1 LRLEAGMA
9 ARAPPEPENDSFP
22 GLADDATVRRAAP
35 PGFIHLGVAKEIYTV
50 LKELGSDPE
59 QVIESADLDPRLFAH
74 PDNLIPVSALG
85 RLLVLCVE
93 RTNCPHFGL
102 LVGQKSTL
110 RSLRTVGMLMRSSE
124 TFGEAVRGMNAHLR
138 VQNRGAVTQLEVEG
152 DVVVFSYS
160 LYDPS
165 GMGAIQILDSA
176 LATAVKVFRELCGPE
191 FVPTEIL
198 IPRRQPA
205 AVIAHSTFFRAPVR
219 FNQESAAVV
228 FPAAWLKHP
237 LAGADPIIRRALELQ
252 IVGCED
258 ACPPDLKDELRRLL
272 RSELVK
278 ARRSASDIARQLAIH
293 RRTLN
298 RHLKAEGT
306 GFKTVADEVRFG
318 IASQLLGDTD
328 LPLVEISAALD
339 FSEPA
344 AFTRA
349 FHRWSGATPSSWR
362 ADMKYS

>member
-1 LRLEAGMA
+1 
-9 ARAPPEPENDSFP
+9 
-22 GLADDATVRRAAP
+22 
-35 PGFIHLGVAKEIYTV
+35 
-50 LKELGSDPE
+50 
-59 QVIESADLDPRLFAH
+59 
-74 PDNLIPVSALG
+74 
-85 RLLVLCVE
+85 
-93 RTNCPHFGL
+93 
-102 LVGQKSTL
+102 
-110 RSLRTVGMLMRSSE
+110 
-124 TFGEAVRGMNAHLR
+124 
-138 VQNRGAVTQLEVEG
+138 VTQLEVEG
-152 DVVVFSYS
+152 DVAVFSYS

-165 GMGAIQILDSA
+165 GMGAIQLLDSA

-205 AVIAHSTFFRAPVR
+205 AVLPHSTFFRAPVR

-237 LAGADPIIRRALELQ
+237 LAGANPFIRRALELQ

-258 ACPPDLKDELRRLL
+258 ACPTDLKDELRRLL

-278 ARRSASDIARQLAIH
+278 ARRSASDIARHLAIH

-318 IASQLLGDTD
+318 IARQLLGDTD
-328 LPLVEISAALD
+328 LPLVEIAAALD

-362 ADMKYS
+362 ADMKHS